1 MSGTTHTS
9 PIRGADPILLM
20 YHAPDE
26 TTDASGLVRVCEV
39 DFKLSGIDYS
49 ANYRFDLATG
59 NLRISVGESVAV
71 INTAEF
77 LFRLV
82 TAIGERNAK
91 AN

>member
-1 MSGTTHTS
+1 MSGTTHA
-9 PIRGADPILLM
+9 PIRGADPILLT

-26 TTDASGLVRVCEV
+26 TTDAAGLVRVCEV
-39 DFKLSGIDYS
+39 DFKLSDIDYS
-49 ANYRFDLATG
+49 AHYRFDLETG
-59 NLRISVGESVAV
+59 DLRISVGECFAV